1 MGSFNP
7 RYSFILLIALLFFIP
22 PTRWFIPILHVCSGI
37 IVFYVLPGIVL
48 AHRVFHACS
57 RISGCILAII
67 LGMCFHIVYL
77 YVLSFFSIPFSL
89 AVLLIPSVIFAVL
102 ADYYQ
107 VTLPPTDTSEYYLCA
122 GAVIFF
128 LLTVTISPGE
138 DANGHL
144 LFVHETLEK
153 GMLPHTYSLY
163 DTLSVSYHMG
173 FHAMVS
179 ELGYI
184 SALPSRLLLPVL
196 GALWGVFTM
205 MTSYLCLRAMY
216 GKKAGIVGG
225 FLVCFAAI
233 PPLYYLSFGAYASML
248 LFALQPLAIFLIY
261 ASRKW
266 WDFPLISLVLAAGF
280 MSHTAFILLWIP
292 LAVLVHRYK
301 LLIPACL
308 MSLVLSIPHLMRLQ
322 PGYSPQEIVQLMQLW
337 AVPETFRIEM
347 LAERIGIFMVICG
360 TGGILFLQKRNRTF
374 FIVWICSLAGL
385 ALLSTLH
392 ISFPF
397 HFIFLANRLIDFM
410 FLPLAL
416 LSAIFLCEIF
426 KGKYIIFSLLLMFS
440 LVPHMYAAPR
450 YSQDIIFNAESEDFT
465 ADYKGIQWIVDN
477 TPPDAIILNEWWT
490 GTGSAWIT
498 SLGDR
503 QLIFPYLYVH
513 DHFLDTLS
521 VAQRGRDVLWVSLA
535 PDSEQ
540 AHILLRA
547 WGVDYIF
554 LSSYVEDRVRWRRD
568 SWNIT
573 HMISSPHYTLVFNEE
588 DTYVFKVHL
597 SPWNASQILPVHV
610 PDIQTPVPGS
620 LQPLIL
626 FTYHDLHLQ
635 PVTVASERGVV
646 AEFLLLGSGNQITV
660 PLPYDPSLRVKSY
673 SPCEPESRTLVFN
686 LPGYAL
692 GSMSLSWDWSIGPPY
707 LLERDGHLY
716 TYGVHALRIV
726 YYDLWPGNVD
736 VNILIDKKWESL
748 AVIERTGDGSVKEL
762 LLLLPDSPVPLD
774 IGFFVH
780 GAPFSVISFAVEE

>member
-7 RYSFILLIALLFFIP
+7 RYSFILLIALLFLLP

-57 RISGCILAII
+57 RISACILAII
-67 LGMCFHIVYL
+67 LGMCYHIIYL

-89 AVLLIPSVIFAVL
+89 IVLLIPSIISAVL

-107 VTLPPTDTSEYYLCA
+107 IKLPPADTSEYYLCA

-128 LLTVTISPGE
+128 ILTITLSPGE

-144 LFVHETLEK
+144 LLVNLTLEK

-163 DTLSVSYHMG
+163 DTLSISYHMG
-173 FHAMVS
+173 FHAVVS
-179 ELGYI
+179 ELGYV
-184 SALPSRLLLPVL
+184 SSLPSSLLLPVL
-196 GALWGVFTM
+196 GSVWGVFTM

-216 GKKAGIVGG
+216 GKKTGIVGG

-261 ASRKW
+261 VSRKW

-280 MSHTAFILLWIP
+280 MSHTAFLLLWIP

-308 MSLVLSIPHLMRLQ
+308 MSLVLSIPHLIRLQ

-347 LAERIGIFMVICG
+347 LAERIGIFMVVCG
-360 TGGILFLQKRNRTF
+360 TGGILFIQKRTRTF

-397 HFIFLANRLIDFM
+397 HFIFLANRLIDLM

-426 KGKYIIFSLLLMFS
+426 KGKYIIVLLLLMLP

-450 YSQDIIFNAESEDFT
+450 YSQEIIFNAVSEDFT
-465 ADYKGIQWIVDN
+465 ADYKGIQWIVNN
-477 TPPDAIILNEWWT
+477 TPPEAIILNEWWT

-521 VAQRGRDVLWVSLA
+521 VAQRGRDVMWVSLA

-540 AHILLRA
+540 AHTLLRA
-547 WGVDYIF
+547 WDVDYIF

-568 SWNIT
+568 SWNIA
-573 HMISSPHYTLVFNEE
+573 HMISSPHYTLVFNEQ

-597 SPWNASQILPVHV
+597 SPWNSSQILPAH
-610 PDIQTPVPGS
+610 PSDIHTPVPCS
-620 LQPLIL
+620 VQPLML
-626 FTYHDLHLQ
+626 LTYRDSHLQ
-635 PVTVASERGVV
+635 PVTVASDQGVV
-646 AEFLLLGSGNQITV
+646 AEFLLLGSGDQITV
-660 PLPYDPSLRVKSY
+660 PLPYVPSLRAKSH
-673 SPCEPESRTLVFN
+673 SPCVPASRTLVFN
-686 LPGYAL
+686 LPGYNL
-692 GSMSLSWDWSIGPPY
+692 GPMSLSWDWSTGPPY

-716 TYGVHALRIV
+716 TYGVHALTIV

-736 VNILIDKKWESL
+736 INILIDKKWESL